1 MAQGAMHLRP
11 TPARTGT
18 PMRLGI
24 TWKLFLALLATS
36 MLAVLATSIAA
47 RVSFVRGFLG
57 YLNEQGIEH
66 IEGLVPGMAA
76 AYERHGSW
84 SFLRHHPRAW
94 FRLLLGGAEPPHGAD
109 TAPGFRG
116 RITES
121 DLTGVS
127 LRVALLDAHR
137 RLVIG
142 NPEVGRDAPSRPI
155 VVQGRTVGWLA
166 VLPFQRVTAGAGA
179 HLQERQLISTWI
191 IGAGAVLF
199 AAFVA
204 ILLTHR
210 LLGPIRLITA
220 ATHRLATGDYGAR
233 LEVTSP
239 DEIGRLSA
247 DFNRLALALEKNEQ
261 MRRAFMADVSHEL
274 RTPLAVLRGELE
286 AIEDGVRALT
296 PEVLKSLQGEV
307 ATLGKLVND
316 LYELSLADIGAL
328 TYRMADVDV
337 AEVLRSRL
345 RGFED
350 RLRER
355 RITVEANVPREE
367 IVVSGDETRIQQ
379 LFTNLVE
386 NSIRYTNA
394 GGRFRVSCRTERERV
409 VIDLQD
415 SEPGV
420 PAELV
425 PRLFERFFRVDG
437 SRNRES
443 GGGGLGLAICKSIVE
458 AHRGTISAQG
468 SPLGGLWVCVTL
480 PAAH

>member
-1 MAQGAMHLRP
+1 
-11 TPARTGT
+11 
-18 PMRLGI
+18 MRLGI

-66 IEGLVPGMAA
+66 IESLLPGMAS
-76 AYERHGSW
+76 AYEEHGSW
-84 SFLRHHPRAW
+84 EFLRHNPRAW
-94 FRLLLGGAEPPHGAD
+94 FTLLLGGSEPPHGAD
-109 TAPGFRG
+109 STAAFRG

-127 LRVALLDAHR
+127 LRVALLDAQH

-142 NPEVGRDAPSRPI
+142 NPEVSPDAPSRPI
-155 VVQGRTVGWLA
+155 VVHGMTVGWLA

-179 HLQERQLISTWI
+179 HLQERQLLSTWI

-199 AAFVA
+199 AALVA

-210 LLGPIRLITA
+210 LLGPVRQITA

-233 LEVTSP
+233 LQVCSS
-239 DEIGRLSA
+239 DEIGRLSD

-261 MRRAFMADVSHEL
+261 TRRAFMADVSHEL

-286 AIEDGVRALT
+286 AIEDGVRTLT

-307 ATLGKLVND
+307 VTLGKLVND

-345 RGFED
+345 RGFQD
-350 RLRER
+350 RLNER
-355 RITVEANVPREE
+355 HITLESDVPREE
-367 IVVSGDETRIQQ
+367 LIVSGDETRIQQ
-379 LFTNLVE
+379 LFSNLVE

-394 GGRFRVSCRTERERV
+394 GGRCRVSCRGERERV
-409 VIDLQD
+409 IIDLQD

-420 PAELV
+420 PPDLV
-425 PRLFERFFRVDG
+425 PRLFERFYRVDG

-458 AHRGTISAQG
+458 AHRGTITAQG

-480 PAAH
+480 PAAS

>member
-1 MAQGAMHLRP
+1 
-11 TPARTGT
+11 
-18 PMRLGI
+18 MRLGF

-76 AYERHGSW
+76 AYEQHGSW
-84 SFLRHHPRAW
+84 QFLRHNPREW
-94 FRLLLGGAEPPHGAD
+94 FRLLLGGSAPPRGDASSP
-109 TAPGFRG
+109 AFRG

-127 LRVALLDAHR
+127 LRIALLDARH

-142 NPEVGRDAPSRPI
+142 NREAGADTPLRPI
-155 VVQGRTVGWLA
+155 VVHGATVGYLS

-179 HLQERQLISTWI
+179 RLQQRQLISTWI

-199 AAFVA
+199 AALVA

-210 LLGPIRLITA
+210 LLGPIRQITA

-233 LEVTSP
+233 LTVSSP
-239 DEIGRLSA
+239 DEIGRLSD
-247 DFNRLALALEKNEQ
+247 DFNRLALALAKNEQ
-261 MRRAFMADVSHEL
+261 MRRAFVADVSHEL

-286 AIEDGVRALT
+286 AIEDGVRTLT
-296 PEVLKSLQGEV
+296 PDVLRSLQGEV

-328 TYRMADVDV
+328 TYRMGDVDV

-345 RGFED
+345 RGFQD

-355 RITVEANVPREE
+355 HIALESDVPSGEL
-367 IVVSGDETRIQQ
+367 IVSGDETRIQQ
-379 LFTNLVE
+379 LFSNLME

-394 GGRFRVSCRTERERV
+394 GGRFRVSCRGERERV

-420 PAELV
+420 PTELV
-425 PRLFERFFRVDG
+425 PRLFDRFYRVDG

-468 SPLGGLWVCVTL
+468 SPLGGLWVRVTL
-480 PAAH
+480 PAAR

>member
-1 MAQGAMHLRP
+1 
-11 TPARTGT
+11 
-18 PMRLGI
+18 MRLGF

-76 AYERHGSW
+76 AYEQHGSW
-84 SFLRHHPRAW
+84 TFLHHNPRAW
-94 FRLLLGGAEPPHGAD
+94 FRLLLGGTAPPHGD
-109 TAPGFRG
+109 TTSAAFRG
-116 RITES
+116 RISES

-127 LRVALLDAHR
+127 LRVALLDAHHQ
-137 RLVIG
+137 LVIG

-155 VVQGRTVGWLA
+155 IVHGATVGWLA
-166 VLPFQRVTAGAGA
+166 VLPFQRVTAGAA
-179 HLQERQLISTWI
+179 ARLQQRQLISTWI

-199 AAFVA
+199 AVFVA

-210 LLGPIRLITA
+210 LLGPIRQITA

-233 LEVTSP
+233 LAVSSP
-239 DEIGRLSA
+239 DEIGRLSD
-247 DFNRLALALEKNEQ
+247 DFNQLALALEKNEQ
-261 MRRAFMADVSHEL
+261 TRRAFMADVSHEL

-286 AIEDGVRALT
+286 AIEDGVRTLT
-296 PEVLKSLQGEV
+296 PDVLKSLQGEV

-328 TYRMADVDV
+328 TFRMADVDV

-345 RGFED
+345 RGFQD

-355 RITVEANVPREE
+355 HITIDTEVPSGEL
-367 IVVSGDETRIQQ
+367 IVSGDETRIQQ
-379 LFTNLVE
+379 LFSNLME

-394 GGRFRVSCRTERERV
+394 GGRFRVACREERERV

-420 PAELV
+420 PSELV
-425 PRLFERFFRVDG
+425 SRLFERFYRVDP

-458 AHRGTISAQG
+458 AHRGTITAQG
-468 SPLGGLWVCVTL
+468 SPFGGLWVCITL
-480 PAAH
+480 PAMR